1 MKRLGYKPALD
12 GLRGLAILG
21 VLFRHAFHVPLGGG
35 FGVDL
40 FFVLSGFLI
49 TTLLLEERERTG
61 RISFREF
68 YRRRA
73 LRLLPALVTMLLAFV
88 VVDLARAALERR
100 SDVLVDGMRALGLS
114 AFYTAN
120 FVAAFHRSALSHLP
134 IGQLWSLAEEEQFY
148 LLWPLALIVLLRGGL
163 RRRGVMAV
171 LWILI
176 GAVVVERFA
185 LTATHASPDRLYY
198 GPDTHSD
205 GLLLGCLVA
214 SWLRKPSRLALDRT
228 LGFAALAVLAAV
240 AYDPFFEFAVVAV
253 VVTMASAALV
263 TTVVAQPDGLVARAA
278 SIRPLVLIGRIS
290 YGLYLWQGLT
300 LWTVGPAHRWLG
312 VFLAFVMAGLSYRYV
327 EQPFLRRKRRRA
339 ERTPATSS
347 PPDAAPAPATALAV
361 EA

>member
-1 MKRLGYKPALD
+1 MKRLGYRPALD

-21 VLFRHAFHVPLGGG
+21 VIFRHAFGVPLGGG

-61 RISFREF
+61 TISFRAF

-88 VVDLARAALERR
+88 VVDLARAAIEGR
-100 SDVLVDGMRALGLS
+100 SAVLVDGMRALGLS
-114 AFYTAN
+114 ALYTAN

-148 LLWPLALIVLLRGGL
+148 LLWPLALAALLRRGL
-163 RRRGVMAV
+163 GRRGVMAV

-176 GAVVVERFA
+176 VAVVVERIA
-185 LTATHASPDRLYY
+185 LTAAHASPDRIYY

-214 SWLRKPSRLALDRT
+214 LALRKPSRLAADRT
-228 LGFAALAVLAAV
+228 LGFAALAALGAV
-240 AYDPFFEFAVVAV
+240 AYDPFFKFALVAV
-253 VVTMASAALV
+253 ITTMASAGLV
-263 TTVVAQPDGLVARAA
+263 TTVVAQPAGLVARAA
-278 SIRPLVLIGRIS
+278 SVRPLVLIGRIS
-290 YGLYLWQGLT
+290 YGLYLWHGLT
-300 LWTVGPAHRWLG
+300 LWTVGPGSKWLG
-312 VFLAFVMAGLSYRYV
+312 VMLAFVMAALSYRYV
-327 EQPFLRRKRRRA
+327 EQPFLRRKCAPA
-339 ERTPATSS
+339 ERTAEASS
-347 PPDAAPAPATALAV
+347 PADAAPAPAAA
-361 EA
+361 